1 VPERIGKWFFID
13 LETVAYQTAWK
24 LQKTILEAKKKDH
37 SFPDVALFLEHHPVF
52 TLGRRGGR
60 ENLKVSECVINE
72 SGIEII
78 RVERGGDITYHGP
91 GQLVGYPVIHLQ
103 KNRLKV
109 VEYVEKLEQA
119 MIQAASQ
126 WNVEAGR
133 NALNRGVWVGMKK
146 LGSVGIAVKRGI
158 SFHGF
163 ALNVNVSLEPYTWI
177 NPCGLHN
184 VSMTSMA
191 LETSGNIVMEQVRK
205 SMREQ
210 MASIFKIRWE
220 PMTFAELDK
229 ALRVSEFG
237 VQAEGIR
244 CEV

>member
-1 VPERIGKWFFID
+1 VPERLGRWYFVD
-13 LETVAYQTAWK
+13 LGTIAYKTAWD
-24 LQKTILEAKKKDH
+24 LQKTILETKKKDN
-37 SFPDVALFLEHHPVF
+37 SFPDVVLFLEHQPVF
-52 TLGRRGGR
+52 TLGRKGDM
-60 ENLKVSECVINE
+60 ENLKVSGRVFKE

-103 KNRLKV
+103 KNGLKV

-126 WNVEAGR
+126 WGIEAGR
-133 NALNRGVWVGMKK
+133 NTLNRGVWVGKKK
-146 LGSVGIAVKRGI
+146 LGSIGIAVKRGI

-163 ALNVNVSLEPYTWI
+163 ALNVDLSLEPYTWI
-177 NPCGLHN
+177 NPCGLQN

-191 LETSGNIVMEQVRK
+191 LETSGNIAMEQVRK

-210 MASIFKIRWE
+210 MESIFKIDWE
-220 PMTFAELDK
+220 SVTLSGLK
-229 ALRVSEFG
+229 RALLLSF
-237 VQAEGIR
+237 
-244 CEV
+244 

>member
-1 VPERIGKWFFID
+1 MPERLVKWYYAD
-13 LETVAYQTAWK
+13 LETVAYASAWE

-37 SFPDVALFLEHHPVF
+37 SFPDVVLFLEHHPVF
-52 TLGRRGGR
+52 TLGRRGGK

-103 KNRLKV
+103 KNSLKV
-109 VEYVEKLEQA
+109 VQYVEKLEQA
-119 MIQAASQ
+119 MIQTASQ
-126 WNVEAGR
+126 WEIDAGR
-133 NALNRGVWVGMKK
+133 NQLNRGVWVGKKK
-146 LGSVGIAVKRGI
+146 LGSIGIAVKRGI

-163 ALNVNVSLEPYTWI
+163 ALNVNVSLEPYMWI

-191 LETSGNIVMEQVRK
+191 LETSGAISMAQVRIAI
-205 SMREQ
+205 REQ
-210 MASIFKIRWE
+210 MASIFRIDWE
-220 PMTFAELDK
+220 SMTFEELNS

-237 VQAEGIR
+237 VQ
-244 CEV
+244 V

>member
-1 VPERIGKWFFID
+1 MSERLGKWYFID
-13 LETVAYQTAWK
+13 LGTVAYKTVWD
-24 LQKTILEAKKKDH
+24 LQKTILEAKKKDN
-37 SFPDVALFLEHHPVF
+37 SFPDVVLFLEHQPVF
-52 TLGRRGGR
+52 TLGRRGDM
-60 ENLKVSECVINE
+60 ENLKVSGCVFKE

-103 KNRLKV
+103 RNGLKV

-119 MIQAASQ
+119 MIQTASR
-126 WNVEAGR
+126 WGIDAGR
-133 NALNRGVWVGMKK
+133 NALNRGVWVGERK
-146 LGSVGIAVKRGI
+146 LGSIGIAVKRGI

-163 ALNVNVSLEPYTWI
+163 ALNVDLSLQPYKWI

-191 LETSGNIVMEQVRK
+191 LETGGNIPMEKVRE

-210 MASIFKIRWE
+210 MESIFKIRWE
-220 PMTFAELDK
+220 RLSLQELKSSLNLND
-229 ALRVSEFG
+229 L
-237 VQAEGIR
+237 
-244 CEV
+244 

>member
-1 VPERIGKWFFID
+1 MSERLGKWYFID
-13 LETVAYQTAWK
+13 LGTVAYKTVWD
-24 LQKTILEAKKKDH
+24 LQKTILEAKKKDN
-37 SFPDVALFLEHHPVF
+37 SFPDVVLFLEHQPVF
-52 TLGRRGGR
+52 TLGRRGDM
-60 ENLKVSECVINE
+60 ENLKVSGCVFKE

-103 KNRLKV
+103 RNDLKV

-119 MIQAASQ
+119 MIQTASR
-126 WNVEAGR
+126 WGIDAGR
-133 NALNRGVWVGMKK
+133 NALNRGVWVGERK
-146 LGSVGIAVKRGI
+146 LGSIGIAVKRGI

-163 ALNVNVSLEPYTWI
+163 ALNVDLSLQPYKWI

-191 LETSGNIVMEQVRK
+191 LETGGNIPMEKVRE

-210 MASIFKIRWE
+210 MESIFKIRWE
-220 PMTFAELDK
+220 RLSLQELKSSLNLND
-229 ALRVSEFG
+229 L
-237 VQAEGIR
+237 
-244 CEV
+244 

>member
-1 VPERIGKWFFID
+1 MSERLGKWYFID
-13 LETVAYQTAWK
+13 LGTVAYKTIWD
-24 LQKTILEAKKKDH
+24 LQKTILEAKKKDN
-37 SFPDVALFLEHHPVF
+37 SFPDVVLFLEHQPVF
-52 TLGRRGGR
+52 TLGRRGDM
-60 ENLKVSECVINE
+60 ENLKVSGCVFKE

-103 KNRLKV
+103 RNGLKV

-119 MIQAASQ
+119 MIQTASR
-126 WNVEAGR
+126 WGIDAGR
-133 NALNRGVWVGMKK
+133 NALNRGVWVGERK
-146 LGSVGIAVKRGI
+146 LGSIGIAVKRGI

-163 ALNVNVSLEPYTWI
+163 ALNVDLSLQPYKWI

-191 LETSGNIVMEQVRK
+191 LETGGNIPLEKVRE

-210 MASIFKIRWE
+210 MESIFKIRWE
-220 PMTFAELDK
+220 RLSLQELKSSLNLND
-229 ALRVSEFG
+229 L
-237 VQAEGIR
+237 
-244 CEV
+244 

>member
-1 VPERIGKWFFID
+1 MSERLGKWYFID
-13 LETVAYQTAWK
+13 LGTVAYKTVWDF
-24 LQKTILEAKKKDH
+24 QKTILEAKKKVN
-37 SFPDVALFLEHHPVF
+37 SFPDVVLFLEHQPVF
-52 TLGRRGGR
+52 TLGRRGDM
-60 ENLKVSECVINE
+60 ENLKVSGCVFKE

-103 KNRLKV
+103 RNGLKV

-119 MIQAASQ
+119 MIQTASR
-126 WNVEAGR
+126 WGIDAGR
-133 NALNRGVWVGMKK
+133 NALNRGVWVGERK
-146 LGSVGIAVKRGI
+146 LGSIGIAVKRGI

-163 ALNVNVSLEPYTWI
+163 ALNVDLSLQPYKWI

-191 LETSGNIVMEQVRK
+191 LETGGNIPLEKVRE

-210 MASIFKIRWE
+210 MESIFKIRWE
-220 PMTFAELDK
+220 RLSLQELKSSLNLND
-229 ALRVSEFG
+229 L
-237 VQAEGIR
+237 
-244 CEV
+244 

>member
-1 VPERIGKWFFID
+1 MPERLGKWYFID
-13 LETVAYQTAWK
+13 LETVAYQTAWD
-24 LQKTILEAKKKDH
+24 LQKRILEAKKKDH
-37 SFPDVALFLEHHPVF
+37 AFPDVVLFLEHHPVF

-60 ENLKVSECVINE
+60 ENLKVSECVIYE

-119 MIQAASQ
+119 MIQTASKWKIQ
-126 WNVEAGR
+126 AGP

-146 LGSVGIAVKRGI
+146 LGSIGIAVKRGI

-191 LETSGNIVMEQVRK
+191 LETSGNIAMDQVRK

-210 MASIFKIRWE
+210 MASVFRIDWE
-220 PMTFAELDK
+220 PMTFAKLDS
-229 ALRVSEFG
+229 ALDSF
-237 VQAEGIR
+237 
-244 CEV
+244 